1 MSDFQLTALGQI
13 VWEDRYGL
21 KDENGNLI
29 EKNILETFRRVAKAM
44 ASKEKDSALWEERF
58 YDIMANKY
66 FCPAGRILAHAGT
79 PHSQLLNCFV
89 LPFEDDS
96 LEAIMETA
104 KNMAIT
110 QKFSGGTGFN
120 YSNLRPS
127 GAHIKGVNGR
137 SCGVLGFMNMMST
150 VSEVIEQGGC
160 FVSDTYIATPL
171 GAKKITDLKENELVY
186 TLSENGFILQTC
198 SKAWKTYQDASV
210 WKVITNKGLELFVT
224 ENHPFMP
231 KNFDFS
237 NKNYIQVKDLA
248 VDQNLKSFIQ
258 DETKVASIEFSHRA
272 PVYNIEVKETHN
284 FIVCNSLMTM
294 GVVVSNSRRGANL
307 GLLEVSHPDIW
318 EYISYKTEHNWDH
331 LREFVDIKDEEKW
344 TAFKFENLYKLQM
357 YNISVG
363 ITDEFLDAVKKDTY
377 WPLLWKD
384 KEWELYTVRFKKSIG
399 NELFKTSDLEVV
411 ADCEKTAFWK
421 VKKKIPYPGAKDIFE
436 VVSKRKIKAS
446 EIWNKICYNAWADG
460 CPGLINLST
469 ARKYHNLE
477 YVHPVLS
484 TNPCMTGE
492 TMVAVADGRV
502 AVSIKQLAEEDK
514 DIPVYCRNDKGR
526 ATIRMMRHPRITGYN
541 QKILKVTIEG
551 GHVLRVNETHKF
563 TSSEGSTIVAKNL
576 KAGDSLSIMSRL
588 QAPFDYIVKNS
599 NSKSQDYYWINSTEK
614 KSWVPEHR
622 LIYNFNHREG
632 LFFKEVIHH
641 RDFNGLNNAIG
652 NLQLCSK
659 KEYDTLHSI
668 NMFGN
673 KNPMRRAQTEWSEEK
688 WQQYRDNMSASVA
701 GELNGRF
708 SGISNEKLFEKAIE
722 ISKKYG
728 KKLTTDEWE
737 EYAKK
742 EGYPSQFSQYRTDTF
757 GTVCEFLDKA
767 ATTAQ
772 VPGAGLMNSVLSA
785 FNDYLKIKDNTD
797 LNIFFDEKAEI
808 DFVKVRKICEGC
820 KKEFIIPYYRR
831 EQGFCSKTCAGKN
844 YVLSPDGKTKLLQ
857 AKEELRDKKR
867 LQQINAFN
875 DLKFKL
881 GYLPMKKEYTVYC
894 KENKIPFRLPVKR
907 EVAKGILIGTFH
919 SWKEL
924 TEEALTH
931 NHRVLSIEEDG
942 FENVYNGTV
951 DEYHNFYIG
960 HFKENI
966 DGHCKF
972 IYVNNLQCGEQPIAK
987 NSSCNLSSIVLPSLY
1002 NKDTNSI
1009 DYPKLKEIVH
1019 TAIRFSDNVIDN
1031 CIFPIPEIKKVA
1043 LEERRIGLG
1052 TMGVHDLLIKMK
1064 LGYDSPE
1071 GRDVI
1076 NELLRT
1082 IRDEAYKASIE
1093 IAEEKGAFPLFNKE
1107 KFTEGAF
1114 IKTLSPTIRKSIFT
1128 NGIRNGAL
1136 TSQAP
1141 TGSTGTMYNCS
1152 TGCEPWFAL
1161 SFQRNTRLGSY
1172 EDGCPD
1178 YIKWKNENPDKPK
1191 PSYFKTSQEIS
1202 SEDHIKM
1209 MALFSKY
1216 ICSAV
1221 SKTVNLPNSAS
1232 VEDVKKA
1239 FEFAMEQGAKGI
1251 TIFRDGSKEGVL
1263 VNKDKE
1269 KVIEDAKESVR
1280 ELQSLEKA
1288 TTEDSRAFPIQRGN
1302 IADGS
1307 TYRIP
1312 LQHHNLYVTVNKND
1326 DGKLVEVFAVAG
1338 KSKRAKDVKYNG
1350 VENSWAEALGRL
1362 ASLCLRAGVDP
1373 CSIISNLKNITS
1385 DKPVFGTIGRNENSE
1400 LIPSPPHA
1408 IARVMEEALN
1418 RDKPK
1423 KVTCNQEPE
1432 KIETKN
1438 KFCTECGSSEITMKG
1453 PNCYECHSCGY
1464 SGCGG

>member
-1 MSDFQLTALGQI
+1 MDEFKLNPLGQI

-44 ASKEKDSALWEERF
+44 ASKEKDSKLWEERF

-96 LEAIMETA
+96 LEEIMETA

-160 FVSDTYIATPL
+160 LTEDSLINTEKGMVYF
-171 GAKKITDLKENELVY
+171 NELVKESAEGWHEHNLVVKSKDGDNLSKRY
-186 TLSENGFILQTC
+186 FINGLANTIKIETEYGTILNGTLNHKLYVFTKSGFAWKEFKDIKKGDYLIHKLNQFQGTEQELNTNITAEIHHNCIIPEKFPKVIDEEFAFFLGYMGGNGFATAKEDNYRLGVSIPDKSYLNSFVESMFKDLFGSNISVLHMKKDNDLSSTYCISNKLVKSFLANNGLLKCKSLDTSIPYKIRCSPINVVGSYLSGLFEADGALSHGYPQISTSSYKLAKEIQILLFGLGIPARMFKAKRTLC
-198 SKAWKTYQDASV
+198 FSKNDLYIVRVVSF
-210 WKVITNKGLELFVT
+210 KGLENWNKT
-224 ENHPFMP
+224 IKHHP
-231 KNFDFS
+231 DSRFS
-237 NKNYIQVKDLA
+237 VCSTFKPDLSKEKNYILPYSEYWLSRLSVKTKELKNKSREIKSLIRHVGRYLRGDRNFSLSSYSEVLKEHPFAKDFLPPVNDLFFDK
-248 VDQNLKSFIQ
+248 V
-258 DETKVASIEFSHRA
+258 ETLVEDKKNTFD
-272 PVYNIEVKETHN
+272 IEVNEAHSY
-284 FIVCNSLMTM
+284 IANSL
-294 GVVVSNSRRGANL
+294 VSHNSRRGANL
-307 GLLEVSHPDIW
+307 GLLEISHPDIW
-318 EYISYKTEHNWDH
+318 EYIGYKTEHNWDH
-331 LREFVDIKDEEKW
+331 LREFIDVKDEEKW

-363 ITDEFLDAVKKDTY
+363 ITDEFLDAVKKDAY

-384 KEWELYTVRFKKSIG
+384 KEWELYTVRFKKSVG
-399 NELFKTSDLEVV
+399 NELFKALDLEVV
-411 ADCEKTAFWK
+411 ADCDKTAFWK
-421 VKKKIPYPGAKDIFE
+421 VKKKIPFPGAKDVFE

-484 TNPCMTGE
+484 TNPC
-492 TMVAVADGRV
+492 
-502 AVSIKQLAEEDK
+502 
-514 DIPVYCRNDKGR
+514 
-526 ATIRMMRHPRITGYN
+526 
-541 QKILKVTIEG
+541 
-551 GHVLRVNETHKF
+551 
-563 TSSEGSTIVAKNL
+563 
-576 KAGDSLSIMSRL
+576 
-588 QAPFDYIVKNS
+588 
-599 NSKSQDYYWINSTEK
+599 
-614 KSWVPEHR
+614 
-622 LIYNFNHREG
+622 
-632 LFFKEVIHH
+632 
-641 RDFNGLNNAIG
+641 
-652 NLQLCSK
+652 
-659 KEYDTLHSI
+659 
-668 NMFGN
+668 
-673 KNPMRRAQTEWSEEK
+673 
-688 WQQYRDNMSASVA
+688 
-701 GELNGRF
+701 
-708 SGISNEKLFEKAIE
+708 
-722 ISKKYG
+722 
-728 KKLTTDEWE
+728 
-737 EYAKK
+737 
-742 EGYPSQFSQYRTDTF
+742 
-757 GTVCEFLDKA
+757 
-767 ATTAQ
+767 
-772 VPGAGLMNSVLSA
+772 
-785 FNDYLKIKDNTD
+785 
-797 LNIFFDEKAEI
+797 
-808 DFVKVRKICEGC
+808 
-820 KKEFIIPYYRR
+820 
-831 EQGFCSKTCAGKN
+831 
-844 YVLSPDGKTKLLQ
+844 
-857 AKEELRDKKR
+857 
-867 LQQINAFN
+867 
-875 DLKFKL
+875 
-881 GYLPMKKEYTVYC
+881 
-894 KENKIPFRLPVKR
+894 
-907 EVAKGILIGTFH
+907 
-919 SWKEL
+919 
-924 TEEALTH
+924 
-931 NHRVLSIEEDG
+931 
-942 FENVYNGTV
+942 
-951 DEYHNFYIG
+951 
-960 HFKENI
+960 
-966 DGHCKF
+966 
-972 IYVNNLQCGEQPIAK
+972 GEQPIAK
-987 NSSCNLSSIVLPSLY
+987 NSSCNLSSIVLPSFY

-1009 DYPKLKEIVH
+1009 DYPKLKAVVH

-1031 CIFPIPEIKKVA
+1031 CVFPIPEIKKVA

-1082 IRDEAYKASIE
+1082 IRDEAYKASIK
-1093 IAEEKGAFPLFNKE
+1093 IAKEKGAFPLFDKE
-1107 KFTEGAF
+1107 KFTGGAF
-1114 IKTLSPTIRKSIFT
+1114 IKTLPPTIRKSIFT
-1128 NGIRNGAL
+1128 NGIRNGTL

-1178 YIKWKNENPDKPK
+1178 FIQWKKENPDRPK

-1221 SKTVNLPNSAS
+1221 SKTVNLPNSAT

-1269 KVIEDAKESVR
+1269 KIIEEAKECVQ
-1280 ELQSLEKA
+1280 ELQGIEKA

-1302 IADGS
+1302 LADGS

-1312 LQHHNLYVTVNKND
+1312 LQHHNLYVTVNRND

-1338 KSKRAKDVKYNG
+1338 KSKRAKDVKHSG

-1408 IARVMEEALN
+1408 IARVMEEELI
-1418 RDKPK
+1418 RDRSKEGA
-1423 KVTCNQEPE
+1423 CNQKPE
-1432 KIETKN
+1432 KIETRN
-1438 KFCTECGSSEITMKG
+1438 KFCTECGSSEITLKG

-1464 SGCGG
+1464 SGCGS